1 MTEQAAG
8 SLRHRITVQRRT
20 SAVGTRG
27 QSTEAW
33 EDLFSCYAN
42 VESLSGRELEQAQK
56 TVATAST
63 RITIRL
69 PKQHT
74 ITTKD
79 RVKYKN
85 DFYNV
90 GSSVE
95 LGTFRDDLVL
105 LCERV
110 V

>member
-1 MTEQAAG
+1 MTEQNAG
-8 SLRHRITVQRRT
+8 SLRHRVTVQRRT

-27 QSTEAW
+27 QSTEVW
-33 EDLFSCYAN
+33 DDLFSCYAN

-56 TVATAST
+56 VVATAST

-69 PKQHT
+69 PKQYT

-79 RVKYKN
+79 RIKFKTQ
-85 DFYNV
+85 FYNI
-90 GSSVE
+90 GSAVE
-95 LGTFRDDLVL
+95 LGTFRDDLVM